1 MGIYVKENLSFK
13 ILKQYSIFYERIF
26 ESLFIEITLENNKK
40 IIIGSVYCPPKAPG
54 FTFTQQFAQFL
65 EIFTNLLAELSGSSE
80 QVFIYGDFNL
90 NVLDLANNKF
100 ISEYVETVFSFGF
113 LQLVTRPTRI
123 HENSATLIDH
133 ILTNSTV
140 QEQET
145 FIVCSKLSDHFPI
158 VHQLNFSKI
167 KPKNVTFETA

>member
-1 MGIYVKENLSFK
+1 M
-13 ILKQYSIFYERIF
+13 
-26 ESLFIEITLENNKK
+26 
-40 IIIGSVYCPPKAPG
+40 
-54 FTFTQQFAQFL
+54 
-65 EIFTNLLAELSGSSE
+65 EIFTNLLAELSCSSE

-167 KPKNVTFETA
+167 K

>member
-1 MGIYVKENLSFK
+1 M
-13 ILKQYSIFYERIF
+13 
-26 ESLFIEITLENNKK
+26 
-40 IIIGSVYCPPKAPG
+40 
-54 FTFTQQFAQFL
+54 
-65 EIFTNLLAELSGSSE
+65 
-80 QVFIYGDFNL
+80 VFCY
-90 NVLDLANNKF
+90 
-100 ISEYVETVFSFGF
+100 
-113 LQLVTRPTRI
+113 RI

-145 FIVCSKLSDHFPI
+145 FMVCSKLSDHFPI